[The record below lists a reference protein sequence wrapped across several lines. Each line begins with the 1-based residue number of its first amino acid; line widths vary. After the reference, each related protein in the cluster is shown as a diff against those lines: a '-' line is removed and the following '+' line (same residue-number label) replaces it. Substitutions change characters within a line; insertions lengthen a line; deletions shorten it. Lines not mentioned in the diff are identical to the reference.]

1 MERGIGMQIG
11 VVSDTHG
18 HVGYTREA
26 IRMLE
31 SLEVEAVLHCG
42 DIGSPEIVELF
53 SAWPTHFVFG
63 NVDRHREIGDAIRAA
78 GQTCHDRFGRL
89 ELAGRRIA
97 FLHGDDTALLNETTA
112 SGKFDLVCHGHTHVA
127 RNIERGSTRVLN
139 PGALYRANPH
149 SIAYV
154 ELPKLEATII
164 SLAGAAG

>member
-1 MERGIGMQIG
+1 MQIG

-18 HVGYTREA
+18 HAGYTRQA

-53 SAWPTHFVFG
+53 AAWPTHFVFG
-63 NVDRHREIGDAIRAA
+63 NVDQQRLLGEAIRAA

-89 ELAGRRIA
+89 ELAGRKIA
-97 FLHGDDTALLNETTA
+97 LLHGDDSALLEQTIA
-112 SGKFDLVCHGHTHVA
+112 SGRFDLVCHGHTHVA
-127 RNIERGSTRVLN
+127 RNIERGRTRVLN
-139 PGALYRANPH
+139 PGALFRANPH

-164 SLAGAAG
+164 SLASQP